1 MEILV
6 IGAGITGLRATH
18 KLDMAGHAVTL
29 VDKGRGP
36 GGRCATRRADA
47 FAFDHGAPGLR
58 VTDDSFAAFLA
69 EHALQAS
76 WPLGGEAHPVTISP
90 RMSSL
95 GRTLESLFSDRVS
108 IQYQTQIA
116 SIAGAKGAWRAVDET
131 GTQLGPFEHV
141 VVTIPAP
148 QAVTLLAHLPESV
161 SGVICHQLSSVVYE
175 AQLTLMLGGAVDDE
189 KADIMH
195 HADVQHVIAN
205 HLKPGRAPENPSWVL
220 HLSAAATK
228 NALETP
234 LSELPAR
241 YALTKTKD
249 WSYVRAHRWRYAQVS
264 NGINHAKLKS
274 PCNTLWVAGDYMQN
288 ERHGLNAAWRSGTSV
303 ALAISQ
309 S

>member
-6 IGAGITGLRATH
+6 IGAGITGLRATQL
-18 KLDMAGHAVTL
+18 LDMAGHAVTL

-47 FAFDHGAPGLR
+47 FAFDHGAPGLQ
-58 VTDDSFAAFLA
+58 VTDDSFSAFLS

-108 IQYQTQIA
+108 IQYQTPIT
-116 SIAGAKGAWRAVDET
+116 SLAGATGAWRAVDDA

-161 SGVICHQLSSVVYE
+161 SGDICHQLLGVVYE

-220 HLSAAATK
+220 HLSAAATQ

-241 YALTKTKD
+241 YALTQTKD

-264 NGINHAKLKS
+264 TGINHPKLKS

-303 ALAISQ
+303 ALAINQ